1 MEQTPAEVVK
11 TSRAQGQ
18 PVLLKVLEKDISSW
32 VDRLRLECQEGEAFD
47 ATDFNNGMCML
58 VTCSKADDPDWIYW
72 TVLLDSPER
81 EQVSKGYA
89 RALAHLHTHPEYPQ

>member
-1 MEQTPAEVVK
+1 MEQTPAEVVQV
-11 TSRAQGQ
+11 SRTQGQ

-32 VDRLRLECQEGEAFD
+32 VDRLRLECQEGEVFD

-58 VTCSKADDPDWIYW
+58 VTCSKADDPDWVYW

-81 EQVSKGYA
+81 EHVSKGYS
-89 RALAHLHTHPEYPQ
+89 RALSRLLTPPEWLQ